1 MVGCIISEKE
11 GIKVARGGGGRHRV
25 KGIIS
30 LQQQFLQG

>member
-11 GIKVARGGGGRHRV
+11 GIKVARGGGRHRV